1 MLDGI
6 LALFSNIAMSF
17 VHFFYAVTH
26 PGEWLGWLSELG
38 QLETTEAKQALGR
51 FIFYGASKDFFFVIF
66 TAFLILTA
74 AGIWRKS
81 IMWGVVRGLEWFAN
95 TLGRA
100 AAWIGLLMV
109 LQQILIVFLQRI
121 FSASAIEF
129 GPFAPFGYALWNG
142 YTFVAHDVSWWSEE
156 LKLYNAMI
164 VCLCVTYTFVQG
176 GHVRVDLVYA
186 RLSYRAKRVV
196 DMLGSLLFMM
206 PATIMTWLFAWFFMW
221 RHLLTP
227 KISASDSI
235 DQIMR
240 KSNVLKWN
248 VETIGFSPNGF
259 DAYYM
264 FKILMLSF
272 TFLVFLQAIAFFYRS
287 MLEWRE
293 GEEEDGKYLDL
304 DSAVDASTTGTH

>member
-1 MLDGI
+1 MLDSI
-6 LALFSNIAMSF
+6 SALISNIAMSF
-17 VHFFYAVTH
+17 VHFFYAITH
-26 PGEWLGWLSELG
+26 PGEWLGWITELG
-38 QLETTEAKQALGR
+38 KLESPEAKEALGR
-51 FIFYGASKDFFFVIF
+51 FIFYGASQDLFFVVF
-66 TAFLILTA
+66 TAFLILTGV
-74 AGIWRKS
+74 GIWRKS
-81 IMWGVVRGLEWFAN
+81 VMWGVVRGLEWFAN

-100 AAWIGLLMV
+100 VAWIGLLMV
-109 LQQILIVFLQRI
+109 LQQIFIVFLQRI
-121 FSASAIEF
+121 FSSSTIDF
-129 GPFAPFGYALWNG
+129 GPFAPFGYKIIEG
-142 YTFVAHDVSWWSEE
+142 YTLVSHDVSWWSEE

-186 RLSYRAKRVV
+186 KLSYRAKRFV
-196 DMLGSLLFMM
+196 DMAGSLVFMI

-235 DQIMR
+235 EQIMR
-240 KSNVLKWN
+240 KSKVLKWN
-248 VETIGFSPNGF
+248 VETISFSPNGF
-259 DAYYM
+259 DAYYL

-272 TFLVFLQAIAFFYRS
+272 TALVFLQAIAFFYRS

-304 DSAVDASTTGTH
+304 DAAVDSSATGTH